1 MSPKRRELPPKP
13 SIARLQESWRRRR
26 WDYVPP
32 EPPPAPQGPPL
43 PPEYKRANL
52 PDSAGDAWGKSVGLP
67 PAAGRASDTA
77 APAERYQPSSSDAPI
92 PGTGAASGRQDS
104 FLDDIRKQLYEIGY
118 EGGGF
123 QNRPTERD
131 ILRDRQAAANRE
143 RILKLFRET
152 PYAGELLANG
162 KIWWDNRHLWPE
174 DWERE
179 FFRGTS

>member
-13 SIARLQESWRRRR
+13 SIERLRESWRRRR

-32 EPPPAPQGPPL
+32 EPQGPPI
-43 PPEYKRANL
+43 PPSKPAAAANL
-52 PDSAGDAWGKSVGLP
+52 PESAGDRWRRAVGLP
-67 PAAGRASDTA
+67 PADGRATDTA
-77 APAERYQPSSSDAPI
+77 KPDERYKPSSADAPI
-92 PGTGAASGRQDS
+92 PGTGTTSGRQDS
-104 FLDDIRKQLYEIGY
+104 FLDDMRRQLYEIGY

-123 QNRPTERD
+123 QNRPSARD
-131 ILRDRQAAANRE
+131 VAKQQAQQANRDR
-143 RILKLFRET
+143 IIKLFRET